1 MIESKLQEKF
11 FLRKKYGKKSVL
23 FAVKRE
29 LKNVGKTGA
38 GNSAIFV
45 MIVVGIFSDRRIN
58 RVLKVTEFGTRTFG
72 NARQSQPYQVNID
85 IATSGLKNIY

>member
-1 MIESKLQEKF
+1 MIDSKLGEKF

-45 MIVVGIFSDRRIN
+45 MIVVDIFSGRRIN
-58 RVLKVTEFGTRTFG
+58 RVLKVTEFGTRMFG
-72 NARQSQPYQVNID
+72 NARQSQR
-85 IATSGLKNIY
+85 